1 MPFILYNIDKVQCFI
16 FPFYNK
22 IINSFLKIGGITKD
36 MRSGENKQ
44 TQKEVPFTWRLR
56 ELFFMIQ
63 II

>member
-1 MPFILYNIDKVQCFI
+1 MFY
-16 FPFYNK
+16 FPIYNK